1 MDYRSID
8 IGIAAAYLTAEA
20 AAQGLSTCIIGW
32 LDDAKLRAACGLNQP
47 VRLVIALGYAKEGD
61 PPPGEKAPG
70 HGRAGGLPMNR
81 PIVTASGALVCHC
94 VRLRRGD
101 DLLLSIRE
109 LAQEKHIAAG
119 VVLSAVGC
127 VTEAKVRDASG
138 VNIRSIGE
146 HCEIVS
152 LNGTVSEQRCH
163 LHIALSREDLST
175 LGGHLCPGCIVN
187 TTCELVIAELPGVRF
202 GVEQDVET
210 GYDELIFESF

>member
-1 MDYRSID
+1 MNHPI
-8 IGIAAAYLTAEA
+8 LT
-20 AAQGLSTCIIGW
+20 T
-32 LDDAKLRAACGLNQP
+32 
-47 VRLVIALGYAKEGD
+47 
-61 PPPGEKAPG
+61 
-70 HGRAGGLPMNR
+70 
-81 PIVTASGALVCHC
+81 SGAFVCHC
-94 VRLRRGD
+94 VRLHRGD

-163 LHIALSREDLST
+163 LTSPCPEKTFPHWAVISAPAASST
-175 LGGHLCPGCIVN
+175 PPV
-187 TTCELVIAELPGVRF
+187 
-202 GVEQDVET
+202 
-210 GYDELIFESF
+210 SW